1 MKKTLVI
8 VESPTKAKT
17 ISKFLGKG
25 FVVESSFG
33 HIRDLPKSKMG
44 VDTEKGSFEPDYTI
58 PKDKIKQVKKLQELA
73 KKSDSIIFATDGD
86 REGEAISWHLA
97 NILDIKPDKAERI
110 VFHEITKSAIKKA
123 LENPHKIN
131 KKLFEAQQA
140 SRILDRLVGYELSP
154 LLWKKV
160 TKGLSAGRVQS
171 IAMRLVVERERERK
185 NFKTE
190 EYWSLEGIFNTPKN
204 KEEEILA
211 KLNSIAGKKINVEAK
226 LNLKNDTFKD
236 SKFIIAF
243 PNSIPENALT
253 KNDYPFIPNAQI
265 DLLIFD
271 NQNASGSTDMIYSMP
286 GEYEYTLIV
295 DGVPQYQLINVN
307 QKIHIAPLETRLQ
320 VKNNDRILGLTWLII
335 AMMIFQIKREFEN
348 LITRLRPVLSE
359 VYDKVAGILK

>member
-1 MKKTLVI
+1 MFTCGGIQTTKT
-8 VESPTKAKT
+8 
-17 ISKFLGKG
+17 
-25 FVVESSFG
+25 SSN
-33 HIRDLPKSKMG
+33 
-44 VDTEKGSFEPDYTI
+44 
-58 PKDKIKQVKKLQELA
+58 
-73 KKSDSIIFATDGD
+73 SII
-86 REGEAISWHLA
+86 
-97 NILDIKPDKAERI
+97 N
-110 VFHEITKSAIKKA
+110 
-123 LENPHKIN
+123 
-131 KKLFEAQQA
+131 
-140 SRILDRLVGYELSP
+140 
-154 LLWKKV
+154 
-160 TKGLSAGRVQS
+160 
-171 IAMRLVVERERERK
+171 
-185 NFKTE
+185 
-190 EYWSLEGIFNTPKN
+190 GIFAILFFVAIWLFIQSYMGHMNDDVIFNNYAFKQNDHGNTDYQIWVDYSSKG
-204 KEEEILA
+204 A
-211 KLNSIAGKKINVEAK
+211 FIAGEKINVEAK

-265 DLLIFD
+265 DLLFFD

-348 LITRLRPVLSE
+348 LITRLRPVLSK